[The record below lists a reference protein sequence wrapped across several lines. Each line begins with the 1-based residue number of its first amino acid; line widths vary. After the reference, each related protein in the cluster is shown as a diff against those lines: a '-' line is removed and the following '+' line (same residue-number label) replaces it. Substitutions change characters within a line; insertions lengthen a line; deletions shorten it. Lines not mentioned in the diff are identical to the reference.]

1 MLLHPRVWCGV
12 CFLLQCE
19 EVKGAAPGSGSKA
32 VTDAAAR
39 AYVTAVFEQLAA
51 TRVTK
56 TGMRKYKLPL
66 GNLRCVVANTC
77 TCACA

>member
-1 MLLHPRVWCGV
+1 VLLHPRVWCGV

-39 AYVTAVFEQLAA
+39 AYVTAVFEQLAS

-77 TCACA
+77 TCARA

>member
-1 MLLHPRVWCGV
+1 M
-12 CFLLQCE
+12 QCE

-32 VTDAAAR
+32 VTGAAAR
-39 AYVTAVFEQLAA
+39 AYVTAIFEQLAA

-56 TGMRKYKLPL
+56 TGMRKDKLPL
-66 GNLRCVVANTC
+66 GNFRCVVAHTC